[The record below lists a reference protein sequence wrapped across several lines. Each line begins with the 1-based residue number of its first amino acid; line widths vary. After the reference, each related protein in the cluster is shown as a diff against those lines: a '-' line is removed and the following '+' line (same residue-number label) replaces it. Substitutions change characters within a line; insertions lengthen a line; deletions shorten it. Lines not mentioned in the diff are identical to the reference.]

1 MQSFYQIF
9 IHIIVPSGP
18 PQSFTGTPNI
28 TSIQFSW
35 RPPIAEERNGNIT
48 GYVIFI
54 TSLVNPGD
62 SQELTTSS
70 ESLLAESLQP
80 YTTYECAIA
89 ASTQV
94 GVGPNS
100 TVIYIMTE
108 PTSM

>member
-1 MQSFYQIF
+1 M
-9 IHIIVPSGP
+9 HILVPSGP

-35 RPPIAEERNGNIT
+35 RPPIAEERNGDIT
-48 GYVIFI
+48 GYTIFI
-54 TSLVNPGD
+54 TSLIDPSD

-70 ESLLAESLQP
+70 ENLLAESLQP
-80 YTTYECAIA
+80 FTTYECAIA

-94 GVGPNS
+94 GLGPNS
-100 TVIYIMTE
+100 SVIYIMTE

>member
-1 MQSFYQIF
+1 M
-9 IHIIVPSGP
+9 HTIVPSGP
-18 PQSFTGTPNI
+18 PQSFIGTPNI

-35 RPPIAEERNGNIT
+35 GPPIVEERNGNIT
-48 GYVIFI
+48 GYMIFI
-54 TSLVNPGD
+54 TSLVNPSD

-94 GVGPNS
+94 GQGPNS